1 MRAYYDETGDLI
13 SITLAD
19 GVHAHAVQHGPV
31 VLLFDAEKRL
41 LGIDVMDASKSA
53 SPGATA
59 GVPHVTLDF
68 LPLAQVAEVVGALP
82 ATLLKAI
89 QRGQLQAVQVGRHW
103 HCTLA
108 AARAY
113 LDAPSVGRGRPRG
126 TKAVRQASA

>member
-1 MRAYYDETGDLI
+1 MRSYYDETGDVI

-41 LGIDVMDASKSA
+41 LGLDVMDASKTT

-59 GVPHVTLDF
+59 GVPHVTSDF
-68 LPLAQVAEVVGALP
+68 LPLAQVAEVVGAMP
-82 ATLLKAI
+82 ATLLKAV

-108 AARAY
+108 AARDY
-113 LDAPSVGRGRPRG
+113 LDTPRAGRGRPRG
-126 TKAVRQASA
+126 SRKASA